1 MKSLFGYLISILT
14 IFFIVFNPKNVT
26 ATAPEFENNIFGIHL
41 AQPDNKAIQDAFNL
55 VNSNGGDW
63 GYITLVIQENDLNKN
78 KWQEIFDKLREKHL
92 IPIIRLA
99 TQPEG
104 ENWRRP
110 NKKDIPR
117 WVDFLDSLNWVV
129 ENRYVVLFN
138 EPNHA
143 TEWGGAV
150 DPKNFAQITLELAKK
165 LKEKNS
171 DFFLMMAGLDASAP
185 HSPPQY
191 WDEEIFLNELFK
203 EIKPDEFNNL
213 FSGWASHSY
222 PNPDFSGSPYDY
234 GRGTIHTYL
243 WEVNL
248 LKSFGIKE
256 LPVFITE
263 TGWRLGKRLNEETV
277 ANYFTYAF
285 NLWQQDKNIWAVT
298 PFILNYQQPPFL
310 GFSWQRQNT
319 EDFYLHYYTVQNLPK
334 TKGAPPQIEK
344 GEIKFNLP
352 KELVAQ
358 SEYRFS
364 IKLKNQGQSIWDNKE
379 NYYLSITPK
388 PDILSIDFEKIKAIK
403 PNEEKNIF
411 FSLKTKN
418 VQSNVSFQ
426 FQLFKKEKKILNSI
440 QWNFAIVPLPSLT
453 IEINYWPFG
462 KGDGEGE
469 IQIFDTNEKLVFK
482 TKVVDIK
489 KGKKEIN
496 NIHNV
501 ALDELYR
508 IVFLKKGYL
517 PRQSYFVFKKEDNYL
532 KFKPLLPFDK
542 NGDGKFSLD
551 DVFSLFKKQSNQI

>member
-1 MKSLFGYLISILT
+1 MKSLVSYLISILT
-14 IFFIVFNPKNVT
+14 IFFILFNSKSTIAV
-26 ATAPEFENNIFGIHL
+26 APEFENNIFGIHL
-41 AQPDNKAIQDAFNL
+41 AQPDDKAIQDAANL

-63 GYITLVIQENDLNKN
+63 GYITLVIQENDLNKS

-110 NKKDIPR
+110 NKEDISR
-117 WVDFLDSLNWVV
+117 WVDFLNSLNWVV
-129 ENRYVVLFN
+129 KNRYVVLFN

-150 DPKNFAQITLELAKK
+150 DPKNFAQTTLELAKK

-171 DFFLMMAGLDASAP
+171 DFFLMIAALDASAP

-191 WDEEIFLNELFK
+191 WDEEIFLNAVFK

-263 TGWRLGKRLNEETV
+263 TGWKLGKRLNEQIV
-277 ANYFTYAF
+277 ANYLTYAY

-298 PFILNYQQPPFL
+298 PFILNYQQQPFL
-310 GFSWQRQNT
+310 GFSWQRQNAD
-319 EDFYLHYYTVQNLPK
+319 DFYLHYYTVQQLSK
-334 TKGAPPQIEK
+334 TKGNPPQIEK
-344 GEIKFNLP
+344 GEIKFSLP
-352 KELVAQ
+352 KELVAFSTYQ
-358 SEYRFS
+358 FS
-364 IKLKNQGQSIWDNKE
+364 ILLKNTGQGIWDNNK
-379 NYYLSITPK
+379 NYLLKTNSEFKNLLI
-388 PDILSIDFEKIKAIK
+388 SFEKLTTIH
-403 PNEEKNIF
+403 PFEEKQIT
-411 FSLKTKN
+411 FSLNTKEAQQN
-418 VQSNVSFQ
+418 LNIK
-426 FQLFKKEKKILNSI
+426 FQLLKNNQIILESPN
-440 QWNFAIVPLPSLT
+440 WKFNVEPLPSLSV
-453 IEINYWPFG
+453 EANYWPFG
-462 KGDGEGE
+462 KANGQGE
-469 IQIFDTNEKLVFK
+469 IQIYNDEERLVYINK
-482 TKVVDIK
+482 NVEISN
-489 KGKKEIN
+489 GRGIIENIN
-496 NIHNV
+496 NITI
-501 ALDELYR
+501 DELYR

-517 PRQSYFVFKKEDNYL
+517 PRQNYFVFKKEGNYL
-532 KFKPLLPFDK
+532 KFKRLLPFDK
-542 NGDGKFSLD
+542 NGDGKFSFD
-551 DVFSLFKKQSNQI
+551 DITTFFVRI